1 MVVGMIGY
9 VGSRLPL
16 VYTNPLGSQTAD
28 TYLNDFSSYSYS
40 AVFDSNNDLYVA
52 DLDRSRV
59 LVYRHPLTIGGS
71 PVVNLSPA
79 SLTFPGQL
87 VGTQSNP
94 RPVTLTNTGNRTLII
109 TNIATS
115 GDFSQTNTCGTSV
128 AAGANC
134 VVNVIF
140 APTKKGARTGALTIT
155 DNATGSP
162 HSVSLTGT
170 GAVNPVPVSTSL
182 APSSA
187 NAGDPQFTLTVNGSK
202 FLSSSVVQWNGSAL
216 ATTLVNAQQLT
227 ATVPASDVANAGTAA
242 ITVSNPPPGGG
253 ISNNLTF
260 TINNLAPTVI
270 SLSPDNRIAGG
281 TDFTLTVSGTNFV
294 NTSTVQWNGAAR
306 VTTFVNSTTLTAAI
320 TAADIANAG
329 NASVTVTN
337 SSPGGGTS
345 NPVNF
350 TINNAVPTEM
360 SLSLST
366 KTACSRTLTVA
377 GTNFVSTSVVQ
388 WNGLT
393 RLTTFVSSTTLTA
406 AITPPISPMAE

>member
-1 MVVGMIGY
+1 MRPPPA
-9 VGSRLPL
+9 SLH
-16 VYTNPLGSQTAD
+16 LGWSNGRGHDGLHWQPVSAGLHQSLCQPD
-28 TYLNDFSSYSYS
+28 GGHLFEHFSSYSDS
-40 AVFDSNNDLYVA
+40 AVFDSNDDLYIA

-71 PVVNLSPA
+71 PVVNFSPA

-94 RPVTLTNTGNRTLII
+94 KPVTLTNTGNRTLII

-162 HSVSLTGT
+162 HWVSLTGT
-170 GAVNPVPVSTSL
+170 GAVNPVPVGTSL

-187 NAGDPQFTLTVNGSK
+187 NAGDPQFTLTVTGSK

-216 ATTLVNAQQLT
+216 ATTFVSAQQLT
-227 ATVPASDVANAGTAA
+227 ATVPASDIANAGTAA

-253 ISNNLTF
+253 TSNTLTF
-260 TINNLAPTVI
+260 TINNLAPTEI
-270 SLSPDNRIAGG
+270 SLSPDNQIAGG
-281 TDFTLTVSGTNFV
+281 TDFTLTVSGANFV
-294 NTSTVQWNGAAR
+294 NASTVQWNGSATHHLFNN
-306 VTTFVNSTTLTAAI
+306 TTVTAAI
-320 TAADIANAG
+320 TAADIASAG
-329 NASVTVTN
+329 TASVTVTN
-337 SSPGGGTS
+337 PPPGGGTS
-345 NPVNF
+345 NSVNF
-350 TINNAVPTEM
+350 TINNPVPTET
-360 SLSLST
+360 SLSPSN
-366 KTACSRTLTVA
+366 KTAGALHLPYHGNELCLHLGSAVEWFCA
-377 GTNFVSTSVVQ
+377 TNHLCQ
-388 WNGLT
+388 
-393 RLTTFVSSTTLTA
+393 
-406 AITPPISPMAE
+406 

>member
-1 MVVGMIGY
+1 MMPVCFRTIQRAPFSRFPLRECLGRNGSFTDPFCEDQLCGPLQPAFTSDGQMVVGMIGY
-9 VGSRLPL
+9 VGSRFPL

-40 AVFDSNNDLYVA
+40 AVFDSNDDLYVA

-71 PVVNLSPA
+71 PAVNFSPA

-170 GAVNPVPVSTSL
+170 GAVNPVPVEHF
-182 APSSA
+182 A
-187 NAGDPQFTLTVNGSK
+187 F
-202 FLSSSVVQWNGSAL
+202 
-216 ATTLVNAQQLT
+216 AQQRQRGRPAVHAHGQWLK
-227 ATVPASDVANAGTAA
+227 VPVVLGGAVERERLSDH
-242 ITVSNPPPGGG
+242 ICE
-253 ISNNLTF
+253 
-260 TINNLAPTVI
+260 
-270 SLSPDNRIAGG
+270 R
-281 TDFTLTVSGTNFV
+281 
-294 NTSTVQWNGAAR
+294 
-306 VTTFVNSTTLTAAI
+306 STTHRHGSGERRRQRRHCRHHCLESTARWR
-320 TAADIANAG
+320 DLQH
-329 NASVTVTN
+329 
-337 SSPGGGTS
+337 PD
-345 NPVNF
+345 F
-350 TINNAVPTEM
+350 YH
-360 SLSLST
+360 
-366 KTACSRTLTVA
+366 
-377 GTNFVSTSVVQ
+377 
-388 WNGLT
+388 
-393 RLTTFVSSTTLTA
+393 
-406 AITPPISPMAE
+406 